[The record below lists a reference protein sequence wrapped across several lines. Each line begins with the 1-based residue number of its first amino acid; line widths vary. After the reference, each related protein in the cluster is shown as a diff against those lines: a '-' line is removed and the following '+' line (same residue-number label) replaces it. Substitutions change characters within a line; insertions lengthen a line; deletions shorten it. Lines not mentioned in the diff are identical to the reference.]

1 MHDPPEN
8 CTIDLFDAD
17 LGGCPFTA
25 KSTSGLYLVIR
36 GVGGTF
42 CPITWKSR
50 RRQHVARSTADAELS
65 SLAEGLQEELLP
77 IHKLVVY
84 LLGDKAP
91 KPVVREDN
99 SAVVQSIKKG
109 YSVKLRHLARTPKLS
124 LASLN
129 EAFSSW
135 CKLIQT
141 PTAEQLG
148 DYFTKALLPG
158 KFDVSVV
165 GLEYQAKP

>member
-1 MHDPPEN
+1 MLREV
-8 CTIDLFDAD
+8 
-17 LGGCPFTA
+17 
-25 KSTSGLYLVIR
+25 Y
-36 GVGGTF
+36 
-42 CPITWKSR
+42 
-50 RRQHVARSTADAELS
+50 AELN

-99 SAVVQSIKKG
+99 SAVVQSMKG

-148 DYFTKALLPG
+148 DYFTKALPPG

-165 GLEYQAKP
+165 GLEYQAKL